1 MKRILYFVFLLICIR
16 AQSQVQVK
24 IFTDKESILIGE
36 RFTMTIESYMPLDQQ
51 FSWPIIDTLPNF
63 QIISSSKID
72 TTENFNSRK
81 VAQSFQ
87 LTSFDS
93 GHYTI
98 PSITFLVGNVR
109 YVSDTVG
116 IDIGYSPMDANPD
129 YKEIKDILDVEDSG
143 NPYLYWFVAGVALVL
158 GILLWY
164 FLRNKKQPKKLTEV
178 KKLSPYE
185 EAMIALENIR
195 KSGFIQNGSVKKYY
209 SELNDIL
216 RNYLDSQ
223 LQLQS
228 MNKTNEQIIQ
238 ELRTLELNKEDQ
250 QKLTDALRVA
260 DFVKFA
266 KYQPDETMNEENF
279 IIVKNAIQSLNK
291 SRN

>member
-1 MKRILYFVFLLICIR
+1 MKRILYFLFLLICIR

-24 IFTDKESILIGE
+24 TFTDKESILIGE
-36 RFTMTIESYMPLDQQ
+36 RFTMTIESFMPLDQQ
-51 FSWPIIDTLPNF
+51 FSWPMIDTLPNF

-81 VAQSFQ
+81 IVQSFQ

-98 PSITFLVGNVR
+98 PPITFLVGNIR

-129 YKEIKDILDVEDSG
+129 YKEIKDILDVEDAG
-143 NPYLYWFVAGVALVL
+143 NPYLYWFIAGVALVL
-158 GILLWY
+158 AILLWY
-164 FLRNKKQPKKLTEV
+164 FLRNKKQPVKVAEV

-223 LQLQS
+223 LQLHS
-228 MNKTNEQIIQ
+228 MKKTNEQIIY

-266 KYQPDETMNEENF
+266 KYQPDERMNEENF
-279 IIVKNAIQSLNK
+279 TIVKNAIQSLNK

>member
-1 MKRILYFVFLLICIR
+1 MKRILYFVLLLICIR
-16 AQSQVQVK
+16 AQAQVQVK
-24 IFTDKESILIGE
+24 TFTDKETILIGE
-36 RFTMTIESYMPLDQQ
+36 RFTMTIESFMPLDQQ
-51 FSWPIIDTLPNF
+51 FSWPMIDTLPNF
-63 QIISSSKID
+63 QIISSSEID

-81 VAQSFQ
+81 VLQSFL

-116 IDIGYSPMDANPD
+116 IDIGYSPMDPNPD

-143 NPYLYWFVAGVALVL
+143 NRYLYWFLAGVVLVL
-158 GILLWY
+158 GLLLWY
-164 FLRNKKQPKKLTEV
+164 FLRKKKQPVKVVEE

-185 EAMIALENIR
+185 EAMMALENIR

-216 RNYLDSQ
+216 RNYLDTQ
-223 LQLQS
+223 LQLHS
-228 MNKTNEQIIQ
+228 MKKTNEEIIF
-238 ELRTLELNKEDQ
+238 ELRSLDLNKEDQ
-250 QKLTDALRVA
+250 QKLTDALRIA

-266 KYQPDETMNEENF
+266 KYQPDESMNEQNYT
-279 IIVKNAIQSLNK
+279 IVRNAIQSLNK
-291 SRN
+291 SRS

>member
-1 MKRILYFVFLLICIR
+1 MKRILYFLFLLICIR

-24 IFTDKESILIGE
+24 TFTDKESILIGE
-36 RFTMTIESYMPLDQQ
+36 RFTMTIESFMPLDQQ
-51 FSWPIIDTLPNF
+51 FSWPMIDTLPNF

-81 VAQSFQ
+81 IVQSFQ

-98 PSITFLVGNVR
+98 PPITFLVGNIR

-143 NPYLYWFVAGVALVL
+143 NPYLYWFIAGVALVL
-158 GILLWY
+158 GVLLWY
-164 FLRNKKQPKKLTEV
+164 FLRNKKQPVKVAEV

-185 EAMIALENIR
+185 EAMIALENLR
-195 KSGFIQNGSVKKYY
+195 KTGFIQNGSVKKYY
-209 SELNDIL
+209 SELNDVL

-223 LQLQS
+223 LQLHS
-228 MNKTNEQIIQ
+228 MKKTNEQIIY

-266 KYQPDETMNEENF
+266 KYQPDERMNEENF
-279 IIVKNAIQSLNK
+279 TIVKNAIQSLNK

>member
-1 MKRILYFVFLLICIR
+1 MKRLLYFALLLICIG
-16 AQSQVQVK
+16 AQAQVQVK
-24 IFTDKESILIGE
+24 TFTDKESILIGE
-36 RFTMTIESYMPLDQQ
+36 RFTMTIESFMPLDQQ
-51 FSWPIIDTLPNF
+51 FSWPMIDTLPNF

-81 VAQSFQ
+81 VLQSFQ

-98 PSITFLVGNVR
+98 PSITFLIGNVR

-116 IDIGYSPMDANPD
+116 IDIGYSLMEANPD
-129 YKEIKDILDVEDSG
+129 YKEIKDILDVEDSA
-143 NPYLYWFVAGVALVL
+143 NPYLYWFIAGVALVL

-164 FLRNKKQPKKLTEV
+164 FLRKKKQPVKVADV

-195 KSGFIQNGSVKKYY
+195 KTGFIQNGSVKKYY

-216 RNYLDSQ
+216 RNYLDTQ
-223 LQLQS
+223 LQLHS
-228 MNKTNEQIIQ
+228 MKKTNEEIIY
-238 ELRTLELNKEDQ
+238 ELKSLDLNKEDQ

-266 KYQPDETMNEENF
+266 KYQPDETMNEENYT
-279 IIVKNAIQSLNK
+279 IVKNAIQSLNK

>member
-1 MKRILYFVFLLICIR
+1 MKRILYFLFLLICIR

-24 IFTDKESILIGE
+24 TFTDKESILIGE
-36 RFTMTIESYMPLDQQ
+36 RFTMTIESFMPLDQQ
-51 FSWPIIDTLPNF
+51 FSWPMIDTLPNF

-81 VAQSFQ
+81 VLQSFQ

-98 PSITFLVGNVR
+98 PPITFLIGNIR

-116 IDIGYSPMDANPD
+116 IDIGYSPMDVNPD
-129 YKEIKDILDVEDSG
+129 YKEIKDILDVEDAG
-143 NPYLYWFVAGVALVL
+143 NPYLYWFIAGVALVL

-164 FLRNKKQPKKLTEV
+164 FLKNKKQPVKVAEV

-209 SELNDIL
+209 SELNDVL

-223 LQLQS
+223 LQLHS
-228 MNKTNEQIIQ
+228 MKKTNEQIIY

-279 IIVKNAIQSLNK
+279 TIVKNAIQSLNK

>member
-1 MKRILYFVFLLICIR
+1 MKRILYFVFLMICIR

-24 IFTDKESILIGE
+24 TFTDKESILIGE
-36 RFTMTIESYMPLDQQ
+36 RFTMTIESFMPLDQQ
-51 FSWPIIDTLPNF
+51 FSWPMIDTLPNF

-81 VAQSFQ
+81 IVQSFQ

-98 PSITFLVGNVR
+98 PPITFLVGNVR

-143 NPYLYWFVAGVALVL
+143 NPYLYWFIAGVALVL
-158 GILLWY
+158 GVLLWY
-164 FLRNKKQPKKLTEV
+164 FLRNKKQPVKVVEV

-209 SELNDIL
+209 SELNDVL

-223 LQLQS
+223 LQLHS
-228 MNKTNEQIIQ
+228 MKKTNEQIIY

-266 KYQPDETMNEENF
+266 KYQPDERMNEENF
-279 IIVKNAIQSLNK
+279 TIVKNAIQSLNK